1 METFKKLLFLITA
14 QERKRGVLL
23 LIMILIMALLD
34 MIGVAS
40 ILPFTTVLVNPT
52 LIETNTIL
60 IKMFQISTNFGVE
73 NNQQFLAALG
83 ILVFVLLTTSLAFK
97 ALTTYAQ
104 IRFIHMRGY
113 SIGKR
118 LFEGYI
124 KQPYSWFLDNHSS
137 ELGKNILSE
146 ISQVVGGGINPLIE
160 LIAKGAVAITIITL
174 LIITDPKLALI
185 VGFTLSAA
193 YGLLYYFIRNFLT
206 KIGKERMK
214 SNKLRFGIVS
224 EAFGATKEVK
234 VGGLEQ
240 VYINRFSDSAFTYAR
255 ATSFS
260 HFISNLPRFAL
271 EAVAFGG
278 ILLIMIFMIMKTG
291 SFNNALPIVSLYIF
305 AAYRLMPA
313 LQKIYSSFT
322 QLTFIGPVL
331 NSLTDDIN
339 SLKSQN
345 INHNN
350 VNLSL
355 NRKIFLKNIYYNYP
369 NSSRTAL
376 ENIDIVIPAKN
387 TVGFVGPTGS
397 GKTTT
402 VDIILGLLEAKKG
415 TLEIDGQSITKENT
429 RAWQRSIGYVPQN
442 IYLSDDTIAANI
454 ALGVDTKDI
463 NHEIVEKVS
472 KIANLHEFVVNEL
485 PEKYL
490 TSIGERGVR
499 LSGGQG
505 QRIAIARALYHNP
518 QILIL
523 DEATSAL
530 DNQTEKVVM
539 DAVNKLN
546 KEMTIIIIAH
556 RLNTVKNCD
565 IIFKFDKG
573 KIIGQGTF
581 NELTLK

>member
-1 METFKKLLFLITA
+1 MQVFKKLLFLITA
-14 QERKRGVLL
+14 QERKRGALL
-23 LIMILIMALLD
+23 LIMILIMAFLD
-34 MIGVAS
+34 MIGIAS
-40 ILPFTTVLVNPT
+40 ILPFTTVLVNPS
-52 LIETNTIL
+52 LIESNL
-60 IKMFQISTNFGVE
+60 FLNKMFQISTNFGVE
-73 NNQQFLAALG
+73 NNQQFLFALG

-104 IRFIHMRGY
+104 IRFIQMRGY

-124 KQPYSWFLDNHSS
+124 KQPYHWFLNHHSS
-137 ELGKNILSE
+137 DLGKNILSE
-146 ISQVVGGGINPLIE
+146 IGQVVGGGINPLIE
-160 LIAKGAVAITIITL
+160 LIAKGAVAITIIIL

-193 YGLLYYFIRNFLT
+193 YGLFYYLIRNFLT

-214 SNKLRFGIVS
+214 SNKLRFGIIS

-240 VYINRFSDSAFTYAR
+240 IYINRFSESAFTYAR

-260 HFISNLPRFAL
+260 QFISHLPRFAL

-313 LQKIYSSFT
+313 LQKIYASFT

-331 NSLTDDIN
+331 NSLIDDIKK
-339 SLKSQN
+339 LKSQN
-345 INHNN
+345 LYNDK
-350 VNLSL
+350 VSL
-355 NRKIFLKNIYYNYP
+355 PLNKKIFLKNIFYNYP

-376 ENIDIVIPAKN
+376 ENVNITIPAKT
-387 TVGFVGPTGS
+387 TVAFVGPTGS

-402 VDIILGLLEAKKG
+402 VDIILGLLEPQKG
-415 TLEIDGQSITKENT
+415 TLEVDGQIITKANL
-429 RAWQRSIGYVPQN
+429 RAWQSSIGYVPQN
-442 IYLSDDTIAANI
+442 IYLTDDTIASNI
-454 ALGVDTKDI
+454 ALGVDPKDI
-463 NHEIVEKVS
+463 NQDRVEKVS
-472 KIANLHEFVVNEL
+472 KIANLHEFVSNEL

-490 TSIGERGVR
+490 TFIGERGVR

-530 DNQTEKVVM
+530 DEQTEQVVM
-539 DAVNKLN
+539 DAVNNLN

-556 RLNTVKNCD
+556 RLNTVKNSD

-573 KIIGQGTF
+573 NLVGQGNF

>member
-1 METFKKLLFLITA
+1 MQTFKKLLFLITA

-40 ILPFTTVLVNPT
+40 ILPFTTVLVNPS
-52 LIETNTIL
+52 LIETNLIL
-60 IKMFQISTNFGVE
+60 NKMFQISTNFGVE
-73 NNQQFLAALG
+73 NNQQFLFALG

-104 IRFIHMRGY
+104 IRFIQMRGY

-124 KQPYSWFLDNHSS
+124 KQPYDWFLNHHSS
-137 ELGKNILSE
+137 DLGKNILSE
-146 ISQVVGGGINPLIE
+146 IGQVVGGGINPLIE

-206 KIGKERMK
+206 KIGKERMR
-214 SNKLRFGIVS
+214 SNKLRFGIIS

-240 VYINRFSDSAFTYAR
+240 IYINRFSDSALTYAR

-260 HFISNLPRFAL
+260 HFISHLPRFAL

-313 LQKIYSSFT
+313 LQKIYASFT

-331 NSLTDDIN
+331 NSLIDDIKK
-339 SLKSQN
+339 LKSHKL
-345 INHNN
+345 NHEKI
-350 VNLSL
+350 SIPL
-355 NRKIFLKNIYYNYP
+355 NKKIFLKNIFYNYP

-376 ENIDIVIPAKN
+376 ENVNITIPAN
-387 TVGFVGPTGS
+387 TTVGFVGPTGS

-402 VDIILGLLEAKKG
+402 VDIILGLLEPQKG
-415 TLEIDGQSITKENT
+415 TLEVDGQIITKENM
-429 RAWQRSIGYVPQN
+429 RSWQSSIGYVPQN
-442 IYLSDDTIAANI
+442 IYLTDDTIASNI
-454 ALGVDTKDI
+454 ALGVGPKHI
-463 NHEIVEKVS
+463 NQDRVEKVS
-472 KIANLHEFVVNEL
+472 KIANLHEFVTNEL

-490 TSIGERGVR
+490 TPIGERGVR

-530 DNQTEKVVM
+530 DDQTEKVVM
-539 DAVNKLN
+539 DAVNNLN

-556 RLNTVKNCD
+556 RLNTVKNSD

-573 KIIGQGTF
+573 NLVGQGNF
-581 NELTLK
+581 NELSLK

>member
-1 METFKKLLFLITA
+1 
-14 QERKRGVLL
+14 
-23 LIMILIMALLD
+23 
-34 MIGVAS
+34 
-40 ILPFTTVLVNPT
+40 
-52 LIETNTIL
+52 
-60 IKMFQISTNFGVE
+60 
-73 NNQQFLAALG
+73 
-83 ILVFVLLTTSLAFK
+83 
-97 ALTTYAQ
+97 
-104 IRFIHMRGY
+104 MRGY

-124 KQPYSWFLDNHSS
+124 KQPYDWFLNHHSS
-137 ELGKNILSE
+137 DLGKNILSE
-146 ISQVVGGGINPLIE
+146 IGQVVGGGINPLIE

-193 YGLLYYFIRNFLT
+193 YGLLYYFIQNFLT
-206 KIGKERMK
+206 KIGKERMR
-214 SNKLRFGIVS
+214 SNKLRFGIIS

-240 VYINRFSDSAFTYAR
+240 IYINRFSNSALTYAR

-260 HFISNLPRFAL
+260 HFISHLPRFAL

-291 SFNNALPIVSLYIF
+291 SFNNALPLVSLYIF

-313 LQKIYSSFT
+313 LQKIYASFT

-331 NSLTDDIN
+331 NSLIDDIKK
-339 SLKSQN
+339 LKSHKL
-345 INHNN
+345 NHEK
-350 VNLSL
+350 VSIPL
-355 NRKIFLKNIYYNYP
+355 NKKIFLKNIFYNYP

-376 ENIDIVIPAKN
+376 ENVNITIPAKT

-402 VDIILGLLEAKKG
+402 VDIILGLLEPQKG
-415 TLEIDGQSITKENT
+415 TLEVDGQIITKENM
-429 RAWQRSIGYVPQN
+429 RSWQSSIGYVPQN
-442 IYLSDDTIAANI
+442 IYLTDDTIASNI
-454 ALGVDTKDI
+454 ALGVGPKDI
-463 NHEIVEKVS
+463 NQDRVEKVS
-472 KIANLHEFVVNEL
+472 KIANLHEFVINEL

-530 DNQTEKVVM
+530 DDQTEQVVM
-539 DAVNKLN
+539 DAVNNLN

-556 RLNTVKNCD
+556 RLNTVKNSD

-573 KIIGQGTF
+573 NLVGQGNF
-581 NELTLK
+581 NELRLK